1 MDSNTIILIINFILQ
16 VLQMFDHSCMKR
28 LKSSKCFLG
37 EIELN
42 NNNDLEDS
50 KKEKD
55 TNNKI

>member
-16 VLQMFDHSCMKR
+16 VLQMFDHSCIKR

-42 NNNDLEDS
+42 NNNDLEDP
-50 KKEKD
+50 KKEN

>member
-1 MDSNTIILIINFILQ
+1 MDSNTIILIINFVLQ

-42 NNNDLEDS
+42 NNNDLEGT
-50 KKEKD
+50 KKENI
-55 TNNKI
+55 NNKI